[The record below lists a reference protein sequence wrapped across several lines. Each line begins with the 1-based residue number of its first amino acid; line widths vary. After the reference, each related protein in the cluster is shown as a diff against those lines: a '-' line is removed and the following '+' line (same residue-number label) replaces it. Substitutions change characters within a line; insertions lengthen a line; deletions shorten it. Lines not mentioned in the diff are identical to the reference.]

1 MPGRPT
7 LIKKYG
13 NRRLYDTG
21 ESRYITLDELSEKIQ
36 GGEDV
41 RVVDAK
47 SGDDLTQAT
56 LTQIIIEGRGAAQ
69 LLPIP
74 LLTQLIRLGD
84 DALAEF
90 FGRYVTGALE
100 VYLQA
105 KRGASAVSQLN
116 PFASLPFAASDA
128 MARMWMA
135 SPFGSGGRAPTPPP
149 YMPEEP
155 VEETAS
161 ADDVAALR
169 REIAEL
175 RETMQEQPT
184 PKRRAPRRQKR
195 TAKGSKSSAKSSK
208 SSPKKKPS

>member
-1 MPGRPT
+1 MAGQPT

-21 ESRYITLDELSEKIQ
+21 RSRHITLDELAEKIQ

-47 SGDDLTQAT
+47 SGEDLTQTT
-56 LTQIIIEGRGAAQ
+56 LTQLIIEGRQVAR
-69 LLPIP
+69 LLPVP
-74 LLTQLIRLGD
+74 LLLQLIRLGD

-100 VYLQA
+100 LYLQVR
-105 KRGASAVSQLN
+105 KGAGAVSQLN
-116 PFASLPFAASDA
+116 PFATLPFAASDA
-128 MARMWMA
+128 IARMWMS
-135 SPFGSGGRAPTPPP
+135 SPFGGRDPTPPP
-149 YMPEEP
+149 MPIQAVEEP
-155 VEETAS
+155 AAS

-175 RETMQEQPT
+175 RETMT
-184 PKRRAPRRQKR
+184 D
-195 TAKGSKSSAKSSK
+195 
-208 SSPKKKPS
+208 SPKPKKPRSSTRRKKS